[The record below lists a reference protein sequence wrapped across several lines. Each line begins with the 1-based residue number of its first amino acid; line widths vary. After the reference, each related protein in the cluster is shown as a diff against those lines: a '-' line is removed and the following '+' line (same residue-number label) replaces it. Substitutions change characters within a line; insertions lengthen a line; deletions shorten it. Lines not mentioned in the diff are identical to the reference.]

1 MKEKKNL
8 IEYTHPKYA
17 PRIRNRQD
25 ALRAYRKL
33 INDTW
38 RCKIPLTL
46 ASTLRAELDGYIK
59 AEAGYKLDEI
69 EAKILSLEEE
79 LHNVWKH

>member
-1 MKEKKNL
+1 MKEKKHL
-8 IEYTHPKYA
+8 IEYTPPKYA

-38 RCKIPLTL
+38 RCKIPLAL
-46 ASTLRAELDGYIK
+46 ASTLRAELDGYLK
-59 AEAGYKLDEI
+59 GERDYKLDEI
-69 EAKILSLEEE
+69 ETKLIDFEKRLAE
-79 LHNVWKH
+79 H